1 MQDNTA
7 LLNKNLQD
15 NKRDSQ
21 ILRSE
26 CASLE
31 HQMSE
36 FLSELLKQVCG
47 DIANLEEDFRK
58 TQQADINE
66 MNFLKQQHQQLIQEK
81 VNLQQ
86 AYVLMDNRVR
96 GIEETVGF
104 E

>member
-1 MQDNTA
+1 M
-7 LLNKNLQD
+7 NKNLQD

-26 CASLE
+26 CATLE
-31 HQMSE
+31 HQMNE
-36 FLSELLKQVCG
+36 YLNELLKQVCG
-47 DIANLEEDFRK
+47 DIANLEDDFRK
-58 TQQADINE
+58 TQHADINE
-66 MNFLKQQHQQLIQEK
+66 MNFLKQQHQQLLQEK

-96 GIEETVGF
+96 SIEEEVGF

>member
-1 MQDNTA
+1 M

-26 CASLE
+26 CATLE
-31 HQMSE
+31 HQQTE
-36 FLSELLKQVCG
+36 FLNELLKQVCG
-47 DIANLEEDFRK
+47 DIANLEDNFRK
-58 TQQADINE
+58 TQNADINE
-66 MNFLKQQHQQLIQEK
+66 MNFLKQQYQQTLQEK

-86 AYVLMDNRVR
+86 AYILMDNRVHSL
-96 GIEETVGF
+96 EEEVGF